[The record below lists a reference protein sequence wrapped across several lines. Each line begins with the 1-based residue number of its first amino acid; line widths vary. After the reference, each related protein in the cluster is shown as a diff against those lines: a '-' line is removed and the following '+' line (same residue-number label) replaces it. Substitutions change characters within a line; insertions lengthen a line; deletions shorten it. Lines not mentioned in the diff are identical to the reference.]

1 LKNLYCFSLS
11 LLCALLF
18 WGSNGSKGFSQTLE
32 QHISSDTLEAGDVFD
47 FSIILKKDQ
56 PYDAV
61 IYPDSS
67 RFSDNFELRNRKI
80 YRIAGFEDSLHYQVQ
95 FWGTSTDTLPALP
108 VKLVL
113 NGDTSVVHTQPVI
126 IHFRSVLKHKDA
138 KMRPL
143 KPIFTFAAAWWPY
156 LLGFLLLLIV
166 IALSYYF
173 YQKYKTHPEPEPARE
188 FIPQPFLNPLKELE
202 NNLTQL
208 KDVPLDNREQF
219 ERFYISLGDAIRLY
233 FERMYNIP
241 AMEST
246 SREIVYELNRRAI
259 DEKLIK
265 QTRIVLQ
272 EADMVKFAN
281 FTPTKENARK
291 TYHKAEDFLSIAQEL
306 HGPRIQQMR
315 RQHLAKVE
323 EERKKFQEE
332 ELKEEDS

>member
-1 LKNLYCFSLS
+1 LKNLYRFSLS
-11 LLCALLF
+11 LLFVLLF
-18 WGSNGSKGFSQTLE
+18 CGSTGLKSFSQTLD
-32 QHISSDTLEAGDVFD
+32 QHISSDTLEAGDLFG

-56 PYDAV
+56 AYDNV

-67 RFSDNFELRNRKI
+67 HFTNNFELRNRKI
-80 YRIAGFEDSLHYQVQ
+80 YRIAGFKDSLHYQVQ
-95 FWGTSTDTLPALP
+95 FWGTATDTLPALP
-108 VKLVL
+108 VELVL
-113 NGDTSVVHTQPVI
+113 NGDTSAIYTQPVI

-156 LLGFLLLLIV
+156 LLGFLLLLLV

-173 YQKYKTHPEPEPARE
+173 YQKYKRQPEPEAARE

-208 KDVPLDNREQF
+208 KDVPLDNRKQF
-219 ERFYISLGDAIRLY
+219 ERFYVGLGDAIRLY
-233 FERMYNIP
+233 FEQMYGIP

-259 DEKLIK
+259 DEKLTK
-265 QTRIVLQ
+265 QTRVVLQ

-315 RQHLAKVE
+315 RQHLAKIE
-323 EERKKFQEE
+323 EERKKFEEE
-332 ELKEEDS
+332 ELKKEES